1 MKLLIS
7 TSGYTSPTDSY
18 AKAIKSIDA
27 KFKPQIKQ
35 ATADLAA
42 AKKAAAEGR
51 KALEKV
57 VADAEAALKTAQA
70 ALKTA
75 QGALAKY
82 DTKAGVTKLEK
93 RLATLKDQ
101 HWSQTVKLRGK

>member
-18 AKAIKSIDA
+18 AKAIKPIDA

-35 ATADLAA
+35 AAADLAA
-42 AKKAAAEGR
+42 AKKAAAKGR

-57 VADAEAALKTAQA
+57 VADAEA

-101 HWSQTVKLRGK
+101 HWSQTVKLRRKYGMR